1 MLAIDDNES
10 VQMDENSDFNDAN
23 MIETEDAI
31 DSTIDVETE
40 DIIDTDVASV
50 SDTDF
55 EVLNSVEV
63 TTPTFINIEHT
74 HSSASDVIYNEL
86 ESSATSIFITTQ
98 ATHSFYKGYHKSAIQ
113 VDYNKS
119 AYEEALRVA
128 PMLKNGNL
136 YINGDVLID
145 ANRDFNYLDDWT
157 KTFISNLYRINPIM
171 TSISTVLNDGVGR
184 IVAETYIDVPRRN
197 INIYGDNEK
206 LYSRVIHADVPT
218 RDGLRNSLVVDSNIA
233 IETLKIMDRI
243 QKFLNNNNVGNRE
256 EFMNILKSFDD
267 ESFEGG
273 IQSALE
279 ERDIAAMKATY
290 SRLANLSSSVYDAI
304 KQLWAITKDLNYEEI
319 RSNYGAALD
328 YKDRLVMMLK
338 LASHFSP
345 YLTLEEIKIQDT
357 VYDAESEE
365 GKRIIY

>member
-31 DSTIDVETE
+31 DSTVDAETE
-40 DIIDTDVASV
+40 DAIDTDVASV

-55 EVLNSVEV
+55 KVLNSVEV

-157 KTFISNLYRINPIM
+157 KHL
-171 TSISTVLNDGVGR
+171 L
-184 IVAETYIDVPRRN
+184 
-197 INIYGDNEK
+197 
-206 LYSRVIHADVPT
+206 VIFTELIP
-218 RDGLRNSLVVDSNIA
+218 L
-233 IETLKIMDRI
+233 
-243 QKFLNNNNVGNRE
+243 
-256 EFMNILKSFDD
+256 
-267 ESFEGG
+267 
-273 IQSALE
+273 
-279 ERDIAAMKATY
+279 
-290 SRLANLSSSVYDAI
+290 
-304 KQLWAITKDLNYEEI
+304 
-319 RSNYGAALD
+319 
-328 YKDRLVMMLK
+328 
-338 LASHFSP
+338 
-345 YLTLEEIKIQDT
+345 
-357 VYDAESEE
+357 
-365 GKRIIY
+365 